1 MIKGKYY
8 LRWLEQELSKLEK
21 IQRKPILQ
29 LEMKDEIKKCKEAIK
44 MNEEFNNWE
53 EVPDEELFEDGELTN
68 KQAMIK
74 AWDNIF
80 YGKYRLIREKI
91 DATT

>member
-1 MIKGKYY
+1 MIGETEMDNK
-8 LRWLEQELSKLEK
+8 RQEENE
-21 IQRKPILQ
+21 RKR
-29 LEMKDEIKKCKEAIK
+29 
-44 MNEEFNNWE
+44 EFDNWE
-53 EVPDEELFEDGELTN
+53 EVPDEDLFEDGELTN

-80 YGKYRLIREKI
+80 YGKYILIREKI

>member
-1 MIKGKYY
+1 MDKAMKGEMEMDNNRQKIN
-8 LRWLEQELSKLEK
+8 EK
-21 IQRKPILQ
+21 I
-29 LEMKDEIKKCKEAIK
+29 KE
-44 MNEEFNNWE
+44 FDNWE

>member
-1 MIKGKYY
+1 MILY
-8 LRWLEQELSKLEK
+8 LEEQLEQAYRVYLSKIPEGSKALDIEK
-21 IQRKPILQ
+21 FRG
-29 LEMKDEIKKCKEAIK
+29 MV
-44 MNEEFNNWE
+44 EE
-53 EVPDEELFEDGELTN
+53 DEELFEDGELTN

>member
-1 MIKGKYY
+1 MN
-8 LRWLEQELSKLEK
+8 
-21 IQRKPILQ
+21 
-29 LEMKDEIKKCKEAIK
+29 KE
-44 MNEEFNNWE
+44 FDNWE
-53 EVPDEELFEDGELTN
+53 EVPDEDLFEDGELTN

-80 YGKYRLIREKI
+80 YGKYILIREKI